1 MNFGDISEIK
11 LQIDSI
17 NLKNLQELLKIGEVV
32 NAKVLNV
39 ENSQTTVNIKG
50 NNIKAFSNLNLEKDS
65 TLKLLVTKLEP
76 FVELKILNIDSK
88 ENLNLKTMDNLVNK
102 VILDNIAK
110 STLENVDEKTF
121 GNYIKTSFE
130 TISNALLNNN
140 IHINENV
147 FIVIAYYIETKR
159 FNIYVKSRKKLTKQK
174 KLRQTLTIFSETPI
188 GLIKIDIT
196 KMESMWANLCVYD
209 KKSYELLY
217 SCKKELKDYVK
228 IPIKIILKQE
238 KPSIET
244 LKTISYIDI
253 VI

>member
-17 NLKNLQELLKIGEVV
+17 NLKNLQELLTIGEVV

-102 VILDNIAK
+102 VILDDIAK

-196 KMESMWANLCVYD
+196 KMEFTWANLCVYD